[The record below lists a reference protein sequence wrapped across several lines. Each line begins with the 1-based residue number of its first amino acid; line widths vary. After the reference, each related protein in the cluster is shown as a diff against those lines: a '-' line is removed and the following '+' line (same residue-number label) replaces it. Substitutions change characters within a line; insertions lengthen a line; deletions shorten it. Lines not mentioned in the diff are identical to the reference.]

1 MVDSDNCL
9 CGVVNIL
16 KALANSDDQAKGLII
31 ERYEVISLGDNLQE
45 ALSVARRFVGE
56 AIPVVD
62 EKGVFVGCI
71 SEGEILGGTLD
82 RQEEVKGRE
91 RN

>member
-1 MVDSDNCL
+1 VP
-9 CGVVNIL
+9 IL
-16 KALANSDDQAKGLII
+16 TALAESHRTASSLIDTDYLVLKLNDD
-31 ERYEVISLGDNLQE
+31 LQQ
-45 ALSVARRFVGE
+45 ALSIARQFVGE

-62 EKGVFVGCI
+62 DAGVLVGCI
-71 SEGEILGGTLD
+71 SEGAILGGTLD